1 MRSDG
6 QAFEARCDTPNKN
19 GRSLNGRSD
28 FVWFK
33 VLALQIA
40 TRQYNRREPTAEQH
54 CTWSAVRNHVPSSKE
69 KFNLFYLFEVTAQR
83 DRLDRLPIKRDNPLP
98 CEKKQGGWRV

>member
-6 QAFEARCDTPNKN
+6 QAFKARRGTPNKN

-40 TRQYNRREPTAEQH
+40 THQYNRREPTAEQH
-54 CTWSAVRNHVPSSKE
+54 CGWSARAMTDRKHSLWVGRRSQFDFADGGVRRDWNIYVGRPSAGHR
-69 KFNLFYLFEVTAQR
+69 NA
-83 DRLDRLPIKRDNPLP
+83 
-98 CEKKQGGWRV
+98 